1 MLTRL
6 LFAATLAGVF
16 ALPAVAGAHHGGS
29 GIVGPTRVGDLRM
42 DLSTEADVRAFAGEP
57 DLVEVSGSSER
68 IMRLGYHC
76 REPDEYDWVDCR
88 INYEVTVS
96 PAHFRFYTV
105 SKRFRTRRA
114 TRVGDTR
121 KRAERNER
129 RKADHNPAAAGP
141 ARSCGSATTTTCTSS
156 STGGECSKSLWT
168 ARWSGAD
175 SLGRADLGQPCGQDI
190 FRGERVAAVSLG
202 TPESAGDPS
211 PAVAIAR
218 RGDAGHRVTTAGRR
232 PME

>member
-29 GIVGPTRVGDLRM
+29 GIVGPTRVGDLKM

-88 INYEVTVS
+88 INYEVYRESGTLLG
-96 PAHFRFYTV
+96 FYTV
-105 SKRFRTRRA
+105 SKRFRTRRG
-114 TRVGDTR
+114 TRVGHTR

-129 RKADHNPAAAGP
+129 RKADHNL
-141 ARSCGSATTTTCTSS
+141 CGGGTRTILRERDDHYMYILFDRRRVFEIVVD
-156 STGGECSKSLWT
+156 STVIWC
-168 ARWSGAD
+168 
-175 SLGRADLGQPCGQDI
+175 
-190 FRGERVAAVSLG
+190 
-202 TPESAGDPS
+202 
-211 PAVAIAR
+211 
-218 RGDAGHRVTTAGRR
+218 
-232 PME
+232 